1 MLSIKRLPS
10 VTYILIK
17 VSRPEF
23 HRWCPHDIW
32 SVSIYYISI
41 SVAVYSRKRLKFIMV
56 VHFVDKKAQK
66 STIINFEPFD
76 RENELPLWPFGP
88 SMYQKCMTNTNK

>member
-1 MLSIKRLPS
+1 
-10 VTYILIK
+10 
-17 VSRPEF
+17 
-23 HRWCPHDIW
+23 
-32 SVSIYYISI
+32 
-41 SVAVYSRKRLKFIMV
+41 MV